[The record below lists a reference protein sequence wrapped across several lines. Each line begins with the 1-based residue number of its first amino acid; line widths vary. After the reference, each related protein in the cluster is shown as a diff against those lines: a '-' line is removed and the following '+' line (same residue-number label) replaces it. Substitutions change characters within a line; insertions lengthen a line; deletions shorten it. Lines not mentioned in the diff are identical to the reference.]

1 MKKDICSEC
10 PQCTGTG
17 QEWVTIGLGD
27 NVQREQ
33 ITCRRCNGDTKVSN
47 QCLDDDLI
55 DMLEDMK
62 DKIYDIFEK
71 VNE

>member
-1 MKKDICSEC
+1 MMKDICSSC

-17 QEWVTIGLGD
+17 QEWITTGLGD
-27 NVQREQ
+27 NIQREQ
-33 ITCRRCNGDTKVSN
+33 ITCRRCSGTGKVSN

-55 DMLEDMK
+55 NMFEDMQN
-62 DKIYDIFEK
+62 KINDISEK